1 MTSGGPLPP
10 LDGPGGGVTERRH
23 AFGVAAADGAV
34 EPRGG
39 ERFALSGDGR
49 FLFSCGYYD
58 RSVRCSATADGRTAQ
73 VLRAHADVV
82 SCLSLADGGAYL
94 VTGSRDTSLMV
105 WRVAAAG
112 GGGRGG
118 GGGAGGA
125 PSICERPLHIL
136 HGHDDEVVCVA
147 ASSELNTI
155 VSGSRDGTAI
165 VYTLRSGQY
174 MRSLRQP
181 AGLGVDAVALS
192 SAGAVVLYARADNSL
207 HVFTINHRHGQPPLA
222 STSTGERLSTLRF
235 SATGDV
241 LFTAGDGGSVLVR
254 SAADLSVL
262 NELRARSAASPA
274 GPGPLCCLVMGP
286 TGEHVLAGTERGT
299 ILVWGVT
306 ASVGARGGGGGDA
319 PPAHPLLSSLDR
331 QLLGFGL

>member
-112 GGGRGG
+112 GGGRGRRRG
-118 GGGAGGA
+118 RAA
-125 PSICERPLHIL
+125 PRVSVSVRCTSYTATTTRWSAWPRLP
-136 HGHDDEVVCVA
+136 
-147 ASSELNTI
+147 SSTP
-155 VSGSRDGTAI
+155 S
-165 VYTLRSGQY
+165 
-174 MRSLRQP
+174 
-181 AGLGVDAVALS
+181 
-192 SAGAVVLYARADNSL
+192 
-207 HVFTINHRHGQPPLA
+207 
-222 STSTGERLSTLRF
+222 
-235 SATGDV
+235 
-241 LFTAGDGGSVLVR
+241 
-254 SAADLSVL
+254 
-262 NELRARSAASPA
+262 
-274 GPGPLCCLVMGP
+274 
-286 TGEHVLAGTERGT
+286 
-299 ILVWGVT
+299 
-306 ASVGARGGGGGDA
+306 
-319 PPAHPLLSSLDR
+319 
-331 QLLGFGL
+331 

>member
-1 MTSGGPLPP
+1 M
-10 LDGPGGGVTERRH
+10 
-23 AFGVAAADGAV
+23 

-165 VYTLRSGQY
+165 VTHYDPGSIC
-174 MRSLRQP
+174 
-181 AGLGVDAVALS
+181 AL
-192 SAGAVVLYARADNSL
+192 
-207 HVFTINHRHGQPPLA
+207 
-222 STSTGERLSTLRF
+222 
-235 SATGDV
+235 
-241 LFTAGDGGSVLVR
+241 
-254 SAADLSVL
+254 
-262 NELRARSAASPA
+262 
-274 GPGPLCCLVMGP
+274 
-286 TGEHVLAGTERGT
+286 
-299 ILVWGVT
+299 
-306 ASVGARGGGGGDA
+306 
-319 PPAHPLLSSLDR
+319 
-331 QLLGFGL
+331 